1 MQELTEHISKLDEQV
16 AAEKRTN
23 EQLYGKIAELQEAKS
38 AMRSKLQSYTGS
50 ETPPR
55 MEQARPTPTP
65 RTNLQPAVHALQ
77 ADKERLEGEI
87 KRLEAEMKLLQE
99 RLDTTA
105 KMRTTAEEQFQQS
118 SQKAQGFAQ
127 DKYQLERQIEAKNN
141 QLSEQQ
147 RAYQSLEQEFERV
160 RREKDQMMSSSRGEE
175 GRQRDRIELLQREK
189 EELRSQV
196 AHLEVVHAQSSMATS
211 VLEREKLEHRGKI
224 ARLEEQLRQMQLES
238 PGAAAH
244 EMTSMKS
251 KTAPL
256 AKRLND
262 ALGRIRELET
272 VSRHHDNIIIF
283 FS

>member
-1 MQELTEHISKLDEQV
+1 MQELTEHISKLDDQV

-23 EQLYGKIAELQEAKS
+23 EQLHGKIAELQEAKS

-55 MEQARPTPTP
+55 VEQARPTPTP
-65 RTNLQPAVHALQ
+65 RTNLQPAMHILQ
-77 ADKERLEGEI
+77 ADKERLE
-87 KRLEAEMKLLQE
+87 AEVKQLQE
-99 RLDTTA
+99 RLDTMTR
-105 KMRTTAEEQFQQS
+105 MRTTAEEQFQQS

-127 DKYQLERQIEAKNN
+127 DKYQLQRQIEAKNN
-141 QLSEQQ
+141 QISERQ
-147 RAYQSLEQEFERV
+147 RAYQSLEQQFERV
-160 RREKDQMMSSSRGEE
+160 RREKDQMMTSSRGEE
-175 GRQRDRIELLQREK
+175 GRQRERIELLQREK

-196 AHLEVVHAQSSMATS
+196 AHLEMVHSQSSMATS
-211 VLEREKLEHRGKI
+211 ALEREKLEYRGKI

-244 EMTSMKS
+244 EMTSMRT

-272 VSRHHDNIIIF
+272 VSRY
-283 FS
+283 

>member
-1 MQELTEHISKLDEQV
+1 MQELTEHISKLDDQV
-16 AAEKRTN
+16 AAEKRIN
-23 EQLYGKIAELQEAKS
+23 EQLHGKIAELQEAKS

-50 ETPPR
+50 ETPSR
-55 MEQARPTPTP
+55 MEQARPIPTP
-65 RTNLQPAVHALQ
+65 RTNLQPAVHVNTLQ
-77 ADKERLEGEI
+77 ADKE
-87 KRLEAEMKLLQE
+87 KLEAEFKQLQE
-99 RLDTTA
+99 RLDTMTR
-105 KMRTTAEEQFQQS
+105 MRTTAEEQFQQS

-127 DKYQLERQIEAKNN
+127 DKYQLQKQIEAKNN

-147 RAYQSLEQEFERV
+147 RAYQSLEQQFERV
-160 RREKDQMMSSSRGEE
+160 RREKDQMMTSSRGEE
-175 GRQRDRIELLQREK
+175 GRQRERIELLQREK

-196 AHLEVVHAQSSMATS
+196 AHLEMVHSQSSMATS
-211 VLEREKLEHRGKI
+211 TLEREKLEYRGKI

-244 EMTSMKS
+244 EMTSMRT

-272 VSRHHDNIIIF
+272 VSRY
-283 FS
+283 